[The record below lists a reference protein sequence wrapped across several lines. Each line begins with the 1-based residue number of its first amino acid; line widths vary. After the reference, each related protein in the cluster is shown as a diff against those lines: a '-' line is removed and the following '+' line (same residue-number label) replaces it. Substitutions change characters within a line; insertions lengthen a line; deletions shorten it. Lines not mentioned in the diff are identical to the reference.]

1 MTDLRKT
8 AVVTG
13 GSSGIG
19 KAIVKRLARDGYRV
33 AFTGLTPTRV
43 SQTISE
49 IESEIENAA
58 VMGRA
63 FDIKEPA
70 RIQSFFDEIQQ
81 KFGDVGILINN
92 AAISPK
98 ENGLRIATHKLTLAQ
113 FEEVIATNLTAPLL
127 CTQRVLPGMM
137 QARFGRIIMIG
148 SLAARA
154 IPKFAGSAYVASKA
168 GLAGLARALVGEYA
182 SFGITTNI
190 VSPGNVAT
198 RMTGGNSA
206 SAMQAATDLI
216 PAGRLGLPEDFPGI
230 VAFLCS
236 EQAAFING
244 ATIDV
249 TGGEYVPA

>member
-1 MTDLRKT
+1 MADLRKT

-19 KAIVKRLARDGYRV
+19 KAIVRRLAQDGFQV
-33 AFTGLTPTRV
+33 AFTGLTPARV
-43 SQTISE
+43 GQTLSE
-49 IESEIENAA
+49 MQSAFGDVD

-63 FDIKEPA
+63 FDIKEA
-70 RIQSFFDEIQQ
+70 GQVGEFFDEVQSRL
-81 KFGDVGILINN
+81 GDVGILINN

-98 ENGLRIATHKLTLAQ
+98 ENGVRTPTHRLSLPQ

-137 QARFGRIIMIG
+137 DAKFGRIIMIG
-148 SLAARA
+148 SLAART

-168 GLAGLARALVGEYA
+168 GLAGLARALAGEYA
-182 SFGITTNI
+182 SFGITANVI
-190 VSPGNVAT
+190 SPGNVAT
-198 RMTGGNSA
+198 GMTSGNA
-206 SAMQAATDLI
+206 PAAMQAAVERI
-216 PAGRLGLPEDFPGI
+216 PAGRLGAPEDFPGI
-230 VAFLCS
+230 IAFLCS
-236 EQAAFING
+236 SEAAFING